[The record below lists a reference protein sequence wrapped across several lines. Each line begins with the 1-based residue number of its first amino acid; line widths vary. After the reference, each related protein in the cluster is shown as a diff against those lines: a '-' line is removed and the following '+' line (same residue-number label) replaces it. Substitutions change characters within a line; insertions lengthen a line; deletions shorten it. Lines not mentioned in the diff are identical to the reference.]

1 MRKGNYGSA
10 ASPLPSARRR
20 LDANARAAA
29 ETRLL
34 CALPPSIDSR
44 RCGTGAPLP
53 SAPMR
58 SADAEES
65 RTSGMRRRCCVC
77 VMGRAESKTRG
88 AEEVG
93 TRVGFSTGLSTGLGR
108 LGHLGPGKG
117 HVGLGQTSR
126 AGP

>member
-88 AEEVG
+88 AEEDG
-93 TRVGFSTGLSTGLGR
+93 PPPFAASPAPDSGR
-108 LGHLGPGKG
+108 RHGGSPAATIIARSPAF
-117 HVGLGQTSR
+117 QR
-126 AGP
+126 R